1 MKITTGIL
9 ALALTLT
16 IGAGASAQEVQLK
29 YGAQYTGKRT
39 DEAMNKWRGNR
50 FGQFIH
56 WGLYA
61 IPGGVWNGKTYNYAA
76 EFLKSSAKIPTSTWD
91 SLMYQF
97 NPVKFNARQWAK
109 MAKQMGARYMTIT
122 TKHHEGFCLWPSRYT
137 EFNIGN
143 TPYKKDILKELVE
156 AYNAEGI
163 DVNFYYSVLD
173 WHHPDWRYDI
183 KSAGD
188 SVAFRRFLQFASDQL
203 RELATNYPTVKAFWF
218 DGTWDNSIKKNGWW
232 TLEVEQML
240 KKIRPGAVVNSR
252 LRADDFGK
260 RHIDSN
266 GKLMGDYESGYE
278 RRLPHPVKDVQVTKW
293 DWEACMTVPENQW
306 GYHKDCSVSHVK
318 SPLELLEMLVHTSS
332 MGGNFLL
339 NFGPAGDGSIRAEEQ
354 HIART
359 IGAWM
364 QQNGE
369 VIYDCDYAGWEKQD
383 WGYFTRPRNGSAVNM
398 IVFNIPVNGLLKVK
412 VPAGTKISKATLA
425 GKIVKVEEIAK
436 DQFFIHLP
444 QQVYKMPPV
453 IVLEA
458 AGGAKAN
465 AQYQEAKT

>member
-1 MKITTGIL
+1 MMMKTMKNKLLIL
-9 ALALTLT
+9 LLLLTV
-16 IGAGASAQEVQLK
+16 SATAQQKLQ

-39 DEAMNKWRGNR
+39 DAAMNKWRSNR

-97 NPVKFNARQWAK
+97 NPVKFNAKEWAK
-109 MAKQMGARYMTIT
+109 MAKKMGAKYMTIT
-122 TKHHEGFCLWPSRYT
+122 TKHHEGFCLWPT
-137 EFNIGN
+137 KFTAFNISH

-183 KSAGD
+183 KSAED
-188 SVAFRRFLQFASDQL
+188 SIAFRRFLKFASGQL

-232 TLEVEQML
+232 TLEVEKML
-240 KKIRPGAVVNSR
+240 KEVTPGAIVNSR

-266 GKLMGDYESGYE
+266 GGLMGDYESGYE
-278 RRLPHPVKDVQVTKW
+278 RRLPNPYKDLQVTKW

-306 GYHKDCSVSHVK
+306 GYHKDWSISHVK
-318 SPLELLEMLVHTSS
+318 SPLELLEMVVHTTS

-339 NFGPAGDGSIRAEEQ
+339 NFGPAGDGSIRKEEQ
-354 HIART
+354 NIAT
-359 IGAWM
+359 EIGAWM
-364 QQNGE
+364 QANGN
-369 VIYDCDYAGWEKQD
+369 VIYNCDYAGWEKQD
-383 WGYFTRPRNGSAVNM
+383 WGYYTKQKGSNTLNLV
-398 IVFNIPVNGLLKVK
+398 VFNVPVSGLLKIK
-412 VPAGTKISKATLA
+412 APAGTRFKTKQGL
-425 GKIVKVEEIAK
+425 EEIAK
-436 DQFFIHLP
+436 DQYLFHMPLQLYKTP
-444 QQVYKMPPV
+444 QV
-453 IVLEA
+453 IILETESS
-458 AGGAKAN
+458 GNSGDK
-465 AQYQEAKT
+465 YQEAKT

>member
-1 MKITTGIL
+1 MKNKLLVL
-9 ALALTLT
+9 ALLLTV
-16 IGAGASAQEVQLK
+16 SAAAQQKLQ

-39 DEAMNKWRGNR
+39 DEAMNKWRSNR

-97 NPVKFNARQWAK
+97 NPEKFNAKDWAK
-109 MAKQMGARYMTIT
+109 MAKKMGAKYMTIT
-122 TKHHEGFCLWPSRYT
+122 TKHHEGFCLWPT
-137 EFNIGN
+137 KFTAFNISH

-183 KSAGD
+183 KSAED
-188 SVAFRRFLQFASDQL
+188 SIAFRRFLQFASNQL

-232 TLEVEQML
+232 TLEVEKML
-240 KKIRPGAVVNSR
+240 KEVRPGAIVNSR
-252 LRADDFGK
+252 LRADEHGK

-266 GKLMGDYESGYE
+266 GELMGDYESGYE
-278 RRLPHPVKDVQVTKW
+278 RRLPNPYKDLQVTKW

-306 GYHKDCSVSHVK
+306 GYHKDWSISHVK
-318 SPLELLEMLVHTSS
+318 SPLELLEMVVHATS

-339 NFGPAGDGSIRAEEQ
+339 NFGPAGDGSIRKEEQ
-354 HIART
+354 HIAAE

-364 QQNGE
+364 QVNDQ
-369 VIYDCDYAGWEKQD
+369 VIYGCDYAGWEKQD
-383 WGYFTRPRNGSAVNM
+383 WGYYTKKKGSNSLNLV
-398 IVFNIPVNGLLKVK
+398 VFNVPVSGLLKIK
-412 VPAGTKISKATLA
+412 APAGTRLRSKKGL
-425 GKIVKVEEIAK
+425 EEIAK
-436 DQFFIHLP
+436 DQYLFHMPVQLYKTP
-444 QQVYKMPPV
+444 QV
-453 IVLEA
+453 IILETETS
-458 AGGAKAN
+458 GGNGDK
-465 AQYQEAKT
+465 YQEAKT

>member
-1 MKITTGIL
+1 MKIRTGIL
-9 ALALTLT
+9 ALALLCS
-16 IGAGASAQEVQLK
+16 AGVSAQEVTLK

-61 IPGGVWNGKTYNYAA
+61 IPGGVWKGKTYNYAA

-97 NPVKFNARQWAK
+97 NPVKFNAKQWAK
-109 MAKQMGARYMTIT
+109 MAKQMGAKYMTIT

-137 EFNIGN
+137 DFNIGN
-143 TPYKKDILKELVE
+143 TPYKKDILKELVD

-183 KSAGD
+183 KSAED
-188 SVAFRRFLQFASDQL
+188 SIAFRRFLTFAGNQL
-203 RELATNYPTVKAFWF
+203 RELATNYPTVKGFWF

-232 TLEVEQML
+232 TLEMEQML
-240 KKIRPGAVVNSR
+240 KEVRPGVVVNSR

-306 GYHKDCSVSHVK
+306 GYHKDWTVSHVK
-318 SPLELLEMLVHTSS
+318 SPLELLEMLVHTTS

-359 IGAWM
+359 IGTWM
-364 QQNGE
+364 QQNGQ
-369 VIYDCDYAGWEKQD
+369 VIYNCDYAGWDKQD
-383 WGYFTRPRNGSAVNM
+383 WGYVTKPRSGGQVNM
-398 IVFNIPVNGLLKVK
+398 IVFNIPVSGLLKVK
-412 VPAGTKISKATLA
+412 VPAGTKIAKATLA
-425 GKIVKVEEIAK
+425 GKSVKVEEIAK

-444 QQVYKMPPV
+444 LQAYKVPPV
-453 IVLEA
+453 IVLETG
-458 AGGAKAN
+458 AGKGST
-465 AQYQEAKT
+465 QYQEAKT